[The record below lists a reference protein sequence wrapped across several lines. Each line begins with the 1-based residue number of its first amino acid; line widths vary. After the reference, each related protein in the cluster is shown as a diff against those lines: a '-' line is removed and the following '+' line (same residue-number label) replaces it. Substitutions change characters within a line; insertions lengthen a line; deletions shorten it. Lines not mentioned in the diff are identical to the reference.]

1 MNKEH
6 QSVLQIKN
14 ISKSFADQSV
24 LKGISFD
31 LQPGETIGILG
42 KSGAGKSTLFHIV
55 AGLTLPDDGE
65 IILHGQS
72 VTGRP
77 GKIHYMLQKD
87 LLLPFYKIIDN
98 VSLPLRIAGVSKQKA
113 HKMVQPLF
121 ESFGLSGTENFYPS
135 QLSGGMRQR
144 ASLLRTYVNSNGV
157 FLFDEPFSALD
168 AITRRSLQQWYCSI
182 AREMKFSTLL
192 ITHDIDEALFLC
204 DRILILE
211 NGTLTAR
218 IPLPEHTSDFLFSP
232 QYLQYKKEILERLQT
247 SR

>member
-1 MNKEH
+1 
-6 QSVLQIKN
+6 
-14 ISKSFADQSV
+14 
-24 LKGISFD
+24 
-31 LQPGETIGILG
+31 
-42 KSGAGKSTLFHIV
+42 
-55 AGLTLPDDGE
+55 
-65 IILHGQS
+65 
-72 VTGRP
+72 
-77 GKIHYMLQKD
+77 
-87 LLLPFYKIIDN
+87 
-98 VSLPLRIAGVSKQKA
+98 
-113 HKMVQPLF
+113 MVQPLF

-218 IPLPEHTSDFLFSP
+218 IPLPEHTSDFLFLP